1 MIPRHTEYREM
12 AHVSCLN
19 LPNVKIR
26 MLFSLME
33 FPLVAPP
40 CNRRMSNRKMVEG
53 GCKMSLSYHISKE
66 ILRNGSLFI

>member
-1 MIPRHTEYREM
+1 M
-12 AHVSCLN
+12 AHISRLN
-19 LPNVKIR
+19 LPNGEIPMV
-26 MLFSLME
+26 LSSME